1 MNDRIV
7 NHMNMARRALACL
20 NKAEHAAIWAAVP
33 PMIFSAKVTAA
44 GALLTEAEDLAQK
57 QTRDTT
63 GTTEDK
69 AREEK
74 ELEDI
79 CFTLGNALVDCCL
92 DAGDATGAAPY
103 DIPIYKWRI
112 LRDETLLQ
120 RADDLATA
128 INARIAADAITASQ
142 YGLNAAAHSQLVKE
156 TNDYRAYIVA
166 PDTAIGERAT
176 ATRALRAKVKELLA
190 AFEPIDRLIVQYK
203 TTPAGETFV
212 NTYFTARTIHDR
224 GHGPGE
230 DDPAPTPVT
239 P

>member
-7 NHMNMARRALACL
+7 NTINMARRSLACI
-20 NKAEHAAIWAAVP
+20 NKPEHSALWAATP
-33 PMIFSAKVTAA
+33 PLIFGTKVTAA
-44 GALLTEAEDLAQK
+44 TNLLAEVEDLAQK
-57 QTRDTT
+57 QTRATT
-63 GTTEDK
+63 GSAVDK

-79 CFTLGNALVDCCL
+79 CFALGNAIVDCCL
-92 DAGDATGAAPY
+92 DAGDAAGAAPY
-103 DIPIYKWRI
+103 DIPLYKWRI

-128 INARIAADAITASQ
+128 IAARISADAPTAAT
-142 YGLNAAAHSQLVKE
+142 YGLDTLSHSQLVKE

-212 NTYFTARTIHDR
+212 NTYITARNTYDR

-230 DDPAPTPVT
+230 DEPAPTPI